1 MEFKCSK
8 EECDGDCPEQLI
20 NMVNEVL
27 SNGRLIVYPT
37 ETIYGIGGDPLD
49 ESVIK
54 KIKEVKNAPPDKK
67 ISVAYNSLEQASEYL
82 DIPDLAWEVGEEF
95 LPGPLTIVVE
105 TDDGTEGIRVSDHPM
120 AQAIIED
127 FGPITSTSAN
137 VHGRPDPIDVD
148 TAKIQLDDGIT
159 LYVNCGDCKYGIGTT
174 VVKITDEIEILREGV
189 VEREDLE
196 EKWKVI

>member
-27 SNGRLIVYPT
+27 SNGKLIVYPT
-37 ETIYGIGGDPLD
+37 ETIYGIGGDPFD
-49 ESVIK
+49 ESVIE
-54 KIKEVKNAPPDKK
+54 KIIEVKKAPPDKK
-67 ISVAYNSLEQASEYL
+67 ISVAYSSLEQASEYL
-82 DIPDLAWEVGEEF
+82 DIPDLAWELGEEF

-105 TDDGTEGIRVSDHPM
+105 TDDGTEGIRVPDHPM
-120 AQAIIED
+120 AQAIIKD

-148 TAKIQLDDGIT
+148 TSKIQLGDGIT
-159 LYVNCGDCKYGIGTT
+159 LYVNCGNCKYGMGTT
-174 VVKITDEIEILREGV
+174 VVKITDKLEILREGV

-196 EKWKVI
+196 ERWKVI